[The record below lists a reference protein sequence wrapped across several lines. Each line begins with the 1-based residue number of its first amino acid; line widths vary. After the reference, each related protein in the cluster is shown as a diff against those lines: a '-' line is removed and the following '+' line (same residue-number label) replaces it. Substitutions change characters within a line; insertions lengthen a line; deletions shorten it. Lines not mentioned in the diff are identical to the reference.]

1 MKSIHLRQTLP
12 QVFADRNSITS
23 DIWHKNVVFSKGEMY
38 LIEAA
43 SGTGKSSLC
52 SYIYGYRNDYQGI
65 INFDETNIKA
75 YSVEQWVNLRKH
87 SLSML
92 FQDLRLFTELTA
104 LENIQLKNNLTGYKK
119 KKEILALF
127 ETMGIADKAHIK
139 AGKLSFGQQQ
149 RVAFIRALC
158 QPFDFIFLDEPISH
172 LDDCNGKIMSN
183 LLLEEAGR
191 QEAGIIVTSIGKHIE
206 LPYNHVLR
214 LLYNPIMTLIWKL
227 LRQHISIGQ
236 LAGFFFANLFGMMI
250 VLLSVQFY
258 KDIIPMFTEGDS
270 FMKKDYII
278 VSKRIST
285 LGSFAGKSNTFSPQ
299 EIKELKQQPF
309 TEEIGIFTP
318 SQFKVSAGL
327 GMQEAGIR
335 LSTDMFF
342 EAVPDEFVDVKL
354 DKWHFDEETRSIPI
368 IIPRNYLN
376 LYNFGFAQ
384 SRSLPK
390 LSEGVMSLV
399 QMDITL
405 RGNGQTEQY
414 KGNIVGFSNRLNTIL
429 VPESFMKWAN
439 NNFAPEKE
447 AQPARLIVEV
457 GNPADAS
464 IAKYF
469 QQKGYETE
477 DGKLD
482 AGKTTYFLRL
492 IVGIVL
498 GVGLFISILSFYILM
513 LSIFLLLQ
521 KNTTKLENL
530 LLIGYSPARVARPYQ
545 VLTLG
550 LNTIVLA
557 ISLCLVAWIRHSYTG
572 ALYLLFPQLEIG
584 SLWPA
589 VSIGVLLFIIVS
601 VINILAIR
609 RKILSI
615 WMHKS

>member
-1 MKSIHLRQTLP
+1 MK
-12 QVFADRNSITS
+12 
-23 DIWHKNVVFSKGEMY
+23 
-38 LIEAA
+38 
-43 SGTGKSSLC
+43 
-52 SYIYGYRNDYQGI
+52 
-65 INFDETNIKA
+65 
-75 YSVEQWVNLRKH
+75 
-87 SLSML
+87 
-92 FQDLRLFTELTA
+92 
-104 LENIQLKNNLTGYKK
+104 
-119 KKEILALF
+119 
-127 ETMGIADKAHIK
+127 
-139 AGKLSFGQQQ
+139 
-149 RVAFIRALC
+149 
-158 QPFDFIFLDEPISH
+158 
-172 LDDCNGKIMSN
+172 
-183 LLLEEAGR
+183 
-191 QEAGIIVTSIGKHIE
+191 
-206 LPYNHVLR
+206 
-214 LLYNPIMTLIWKL
+214 LIWKL

-236 LAGFFFANLFGMMI
+236 LAGFFLANLFGMVI

-278 VSKRIST
+278 ATKKIST
-285 LGSFAGKSNTFSPQ
+285 LGAFAGKSNTFSPQ
-299 EIKELKQQPF
+299 EIENLKKQPF
-309 TEEIGIFTP
+309 TKSVGAFTP

-342 EAVPDEFVDVKL
+342 EAVPDEYVDVKL
-354 DKWHFDEETRSIPI
+354 DKWHFDEETHTIPI

-399 QMDITL
+399 QMDIMM
-405 RGNGQTEQY
+405 RGNGRVEQY

-429 VPESFMKWAN
+429 VPESFMRWAN
-439 NNFAPEKE
+439 KNFAPEAE
-447 AQPARLIVEV
+447 AQPSRLIIEV

-498 GVGLFISILSFYILM
+498 GVGLFISVLSFYILM

-545 VLTLG
+545 ILTLG
-550 LNTIVLA
+550 LNMVALIVS
-557 ISLCLVAWIRHSYTG
+557 ISLVAWLRHSYT
-572 ALYLLFPQLEIG
+572 ATLSLLFPQLEIG

-589 VSIGVLLFIIVS
+589 ITIGILLFVIVS
-601 VINILAIR
+601 AFNLFTIR
-609 RKILSI
+609 KKVYSI
-615 WMHKS
+615 WRGHH

>member
-1 MKSIHLRQTLP
+1 MK
-12 QVFADRNSITS
+12 
-23 DIWHKNVVFSKGEMY
+23 
-38 LIEAA
+38 
-43 SGTGKSSLC
+43 
-52 SYIYGYRNDYQGI
+52 
-65 INFDETNIKA
+65 
-75 YSVEQWVNLRKH
+75 
-87 SLSML
+87 
-92 FQDLRLFTELTA
+92 
-104 LENIQLKNNLTGYKK
+104 
-119 KKEILALF
+119 
-127 ETMGIADKAHIK
+127 
-139 AGKLSFGQQQ
+139 
-149 RVAFIRALC
+149 
-158 QPFDFIFLDEPISH
+158 
-172 LDDCNGKIMSN
+172 
-183 LLLEEAGR
+183 
-191 QEAGIIVTSIGKHIE
+191 
-206 LPYNHVLR
+206 
-214 LLYNPIMTLIWKL
+214 LIWKL

-236 LAGFFFANLFGMMI
+236 LAGFFLANLFGMVI

-278 VSKRIST
+278 TTKKIST
-285 LGSFAGKSNTFSPQ
+285 LGAFAGKSNTFSPQ
-299 EIKELKQQPF
+299 EIENLKKQPF
-309 TEEIGIFTP
+309 TKSVGAFTP

-342 EAVPDEFVDVKL
+342 EAVPDEYVDVKL
-354 DKWHFDEETRSIPI
+354 DKWHFDEETHTIPI

-399 QMDITL
+399 QMDIMM
-405 RGNGQTEQY
+405 RGNGRVEQY

-429 VPESFMKWAN
+429 VPESFMVWAN
-439 NNFAPEKE
+439 KNFAPEAE
-447 AQPARLIVEV
+447 AQPSRLIIEV

-498 GVGLFISILSFYILM
+498 GVGLFISVLSFYILM

-530 LLIGYSPARVARPYQ
+530 LLIGYSPARVAR
-545 VLTLG
+545 L
-550 LNTIVLA
+550 
-557 ISLCLVAWIRHSYTG
+557 IRH
-572 ALYLLFPQLEIG
+572 
-584 SLWPA
+584 
-589 VSIGVLLFIIVS
+589 
-601 VINILAIR
+601 
-609 RKILSI
+609 
-615 WMHKS
+615 